1 MESKLLVECN
11 LPARYSVCTRVGRCL
26 RPVSPFL
33 PTQTVMRLSLYSL
46 LALLLL
52 GSYATPSIAQRSQTI
67 DGSGSPGSRSEEAQG
82 VHQISLSVPGTLVI
96 EVGREAPLR
105 IEGDDNIVDALIVER
120 DGDELKIRAPRRTS
134 LRPNRPLRLYVGV
147 VSLEGVSVAGS
158 GQIEAEGIRAGS
170 FEASVAGSG
179 SIVLGGLDAN
189 SVEVSIAGSG
199 DVVIDGQADEL
210 EISIAGSGNAHLD
223 ELAVNEADVSIAGSG
238 NVFVNVNE
246 SLSASIVGSGDVR
259 YIGEPH
265 INRSIMGSGD
275 VEPAR

>member
-1 MESKLLVECN
+1 
-11 LPARYSVCTRVGRCL
+11 
-26 RPVSPFL
+26 
-33 PTQTVMRLSLYSL
+33 MRLSLYSL

-52 GSYATPSIAQRSQTI
+52 VGSATTAIAQRSQTI
-67 DGSGSPGSRSEEAQG
+67 DGSGSPGSRNVAARG
-82 VHQISLSVPGTLVI
+82 IHVVSLSVPGTLVI

-105 IEGDDNIVDALIVER
+105 IEGDDNIVDALIVAR
-120 DGDELKIRAPRRTS
+120 DGDELRIRAPRRTS
-134 LRPNRPLRLYVGV
+134 LRPNRPLRLYLGV
-147 VSLEGVSVAGS
+147 ASLDGVSVAGS

-179 SIVLGGLDAN
+179 SIVLGDLDAN
-189 SVEVSIAGSG
+189 SVEVSVAGSG

-223 ELAVNEADVSIAGSG
+223 GLAVNDADVSIAGSG

-275 VEPAR
+275 VEPVR